1 MAMATKNAIM
11 RHHGAFSAQATLDHD
26 HDDERDRSHR
36 AVDAL
41 AYRLRAEARKDDWRD
56 GERLRGRRRG
66 RRGVSAIRMGSVG
79 LLAPI
84 CVLVLLAARAVTVHQ
99 AEATATAY
107 QPKAPDP
114 IHDTRPETANSKE

>member
-1 MAMATKNAIM
+1 MRLSMPKLPSTTTMTTNVTEATVRWTHWLIGLGRKLPPDDM
-11 RHHGAFSAQATLDHD
+11 RALFGRAKTTGARVSAF
-26 HDDERDRSHR
+26 
-36 AVDAL
+36 AVGAV
-41 AYRLRAEARKDDWRD
+41 
-56 GERLRGRRRG
+56 GG
-66 RRGVSAIRMGSVG
+66 GVSAIRMGSVG

-84 CVLVLLAARAVTVHQ
+84 CALVLLAARPVTVHQ